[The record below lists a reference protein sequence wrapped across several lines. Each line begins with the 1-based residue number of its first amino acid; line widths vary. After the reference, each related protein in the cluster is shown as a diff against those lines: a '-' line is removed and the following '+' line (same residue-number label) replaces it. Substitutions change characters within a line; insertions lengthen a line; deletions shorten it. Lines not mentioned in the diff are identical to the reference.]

1 VLVLV
6 IGFSRPFFNTLASS
20 LLMAL
25 PPLILLGHKQATC
38 LRSRVLFLHNRDSMT
53 EPNEA
58 AGRMAP
64 QALPQTS
71 APAPAVGFLARTF
84 QAFLYRDFR
93 IMWFGAFTSTT
104 GTWMQMVAESWLV
117 LSLTG
122 SAFYLGLTGF
132 LGELP
137 LILFSLVGGVVADRV
152 ERRKML
158 LGSQYVQ
165 MTCAFVLTI
174 LVYFGWV
181 RIHHLLILVFIVGTA
196 RSFGAPAYQ
205 ALIPNLVN
213 RDTLANAIALNS
225 IQFNLAR
232 VLGPLAAGAALAGVG
247 ATLCFAL
254 NGVSFLAVI
263 VSLYLIR
270 SSFRPEPT
278 TDSVWSGM
286 RKGFSFVKSRGALWQ
301 LSVLGFITTFCGIP
315 LVTLLPV
322 FAKDVFHTGPT
333 GYSTMM
339 AVSGAGA
346 VSGALLY
353 AAFSSVS
360 GRGYLTLRMQL
371 VFAAFLIL
379 FALSRSL
386 VVSYFILF
394 FGGICL
400 MTLFASITSLVQLA
414 TTEEMRGRVMSIF
427 MLAFRG
433 GMPLGNLAA
442 GFLASQYSPALTL
455 MVLGV
460 VLSVSALVFIFSGA
474 GVKDL

>member
-1 VLVLV
+1 M
-6 IGFSRPFFNTLASS
+6 F
-20 LLMAL
+20 L
-25 PPLILLGHKQATC
+25 PIPNHCLSPRLPLF
-38 LRSRVLFLHNRDSMT
+38 RHNRESMT
-53 EPNEA
+53 DPNEA
-58 AGRMAP
+58 EGSIPP
-64 QALPQTS
+64 QALAEA
-71 APAPAVGFLARTF
+71 APAPRFLSRTF

-93 IMWFGAFTSTT
+93 VMWIGAFTSTT

-165 MTCAFVLTI
+165 MTCAFILTI

-205 ALIPNLVN
+205 ALVPNLVN
-213 RDTLANAIALNS
+213 RETLANAIALNS

-232 VLGPLAAGAALAGVG
+232 VLGPLLAGAALAGVG

-270 SSFRPEPT
+270 SSFRPDPT

-286 RKGFSFVKSRGALWQ
+286 RKGFSFVKSKGALWQ

-322 FAKDVFHTGPT
+322 FAKDVFHIGST

-353 AAFSSVS
+353 AAFSSVN
-360 GRGYLTLRMQL
+360 GRGYLTLRVQL
-371 VFAAFLIL
+371 LFASFLIM

-394 FGGICL
+394 FAGVCL
-400 MTLFASITSLVQLA
+400 MTLFASITSLVQLT

-460 VLSVSALVFIFSGA
+460 MLSLSALVFIVLGA
-474 GVKDL
+474 GVKEL

>member
-1 VLVLV
+1 
-6 IGFSRPFFNTLASS
+6 
-20 LLMAL
+20 
-25 PPLILLGHKQATC
+25 
-38 LRSRVLFLHNRDSMT
+38 MT
-53 EPNEA
+53 DPNEA
-58 AGRMAP
+58 AGSIAP
-64 QALPQTS
+64 QALPEPAPP
-71 APAPAVGFLARTF
+71 APAPRFLARTF

-93 IMWFGAFTSTT
+93 IMWIGAFTSTT

-137 LILFSLVGGVVADRV
+137 LILFSLVGGVVADRF

-165 MTCAFVLTI
+165 MTCAFILTV

-205 ALIPNLVN
+205 ALIPNLVS
-213 RDTLANAIALNS
+213 RETLANAIALNS

-232 VLGPLAAGAALAGVG
+232 VLGPLLAGAALASVG
-247 ATLCFAL
+247 ATLCFGL

-270 SSFRPEPT
+270 SSFHPEPT

-286 RKGFSFVKSRGALWQ
+286 RKGFSFVKSKGALWQ

-322 FAKDVFHTGPT
+322 FAKDIYHTGAT

-353 AAFSSVS
+353 ATFSSIRR
-360 GRGYLTLRMQL
+360 RGYLTLRVQL
-371 VFAAFLIL
+371 IFASFLIL

-386 VVSYFILF
+386 LISYLILF
-394 FGGICL
+394 FAGVCL
-400 MTLFASITSLVQLA
+400 MTLFASIMSLVQLA

-433 GMPLGNLAA
+433 GMPLGNLTA
-442 GFLASQYSPALTL
+442 GFLASQFSPALTL
-455 MVLGV
+455 MLLGV
-460 VLSVSALVFIFSGA
+460 ILSVSAFAFIFSGSR
-474 GVKDL
+474 VKDL

>member
-1 VLVLV
+1 
-6 IGFSRPFFNTLASS
+6 
-20 LLMAL
+20 
-25 PPLILLGHKQATC
+25 
-38 LRSRVLFLHNRDSMT
+38 MT
-53 EPNEA
+53 DPNEA
-58 AGRMAP
+58 AGSMAP
-64 QALPQTS
+64 EALPETAR
-71 APAPAVGFLARTF
+71 APGVFSRTF
-84 QAFLYRDFR
+84 QAFHYRDFR
-93 IMWFGAFTSTT
+93 IMWMGAFTSTT

-165 MTCAFVLTI
+165 MTCAFILTI
-174 LVYFGWV
+174 LVAFGWV
-181 RIHHLLILVFIVGTA
+181 RIQHLLILVFIVGTA

-205 ALIPNLVN
+205 ALIPNLVK
-213 RDTLANAIALNS
+213 RETLANAIALNS

-232 VLGPLAAGAALAGVG
+232 VLGPLLAGVALAGVG

-270 SSFRPEPT
+270 SSFRPDPT

-286 RKGFSFVKSRGALWQ
+286 RKGFSFVKSKGALWQ
-301 LSVLGFITTFCGIP
+301 LSVLGFVTTFCGIP
-315 LVTLLPV
+315 LVTLLPI
-322 FAKDVFHTGPT
+322 FARDIFHIGST

-360 GRGYLTLRMQL
+360 RRGYLTLRVQL
-371 VFAAFLIL
+371 VFASSLVL

-386 VVSYFILF
+386 MVSYLILF
-394 FGGICL
+394 FAGICL
-400 MTLFASITSLVQLA
+400 MTLFASITSLVQLT

-433 GMPLGNLAA
+433 GMPVGNLVA

-455 MVLGV
+455 IVLGI
-460 VLSVSALVFIFSGA
+460 VLSLSALIFIFSGA